1 MLKKVGKI
9 SFAVLIIG
17 AIVALIILI
26 NFNNKK
32 NVSSSDGHITVI
44 ITDINNNR
52 VSQERLE
59 YKEGDTLFN
68 VISSNYNLIYENSTY
83 GHYITGISNSD
94 FKIETDGKS
103 GWIWFEIAYLNEG
116 IDYSEDIDFNN
127 YTDQYVAYGIDGLDL
142 VDNMIFGINQQDDE
156 HQTSMYTS
164 ITIDNVDNKESHS
177 FDFNKL
183 FKIITYVVLSLFII
197 CIIILSL
204 LNIKFKSDKIT
215 IKELSIL
222 AFMTVILFVQ
232 EELLT
237 FIPNVQFTFLLM
249 AVYTAVFGLK
259 RSMMIVFVHVMLD
272 NLVMGSMTPIVV
284 IPMLI
289 GYIIYVTLIY
299 LVKNKNL
306 VIIVLVASL
315 GSLIYCYTFMV
326 ANALFLDINMY
337 AYFIAD
343 IPFEILLVLST
354 VLTITYLYRPLC
366 KKLDL
371 EYNKDRNINNI
382 DNKEEE

>member
-1 MLKKVGKI
+1 
-9 SFAVLIIG
+9 
-17 AIVALIILI
+17 
-26 NFNNKK
+26 
-32 NVSSSDGHITVI
+32 
-44 ITDINNNR
+44 
-52 VSQERLE
+52 
-59 YKEGDTLFN
+59 
-68 VISSNYNLIYENSTY
+68 
-83 GHYITGISNSD
+83 
-94 FKIETDGKS
+94 
-103 GWIWFEIAYLNEG
+103 
-116 IDYSEDIDFNN
+116 
-127 YTDQYVAYGIDGLDL
+127 
-142 VDNMIFGINQQDDE
+142 MIFGINQQDDK

-183 FKIITYVVLSLFII
+183 FKIITYVVLSIFLI
-197 CIIILSL
+197 CIIIFSL

-272 NLVMGSMTPIVV
+272 NIVMGSMTPIVV

-306 VIIVLVASL
+306 VVIVLVASL

-326 ANALFLDINMY
+326 ANALFLDINIY

-371 EYNKDRNINNI
+371 EYNKDRNIDNE